1 VHDWFRSFPK
11 KKVDWNTDPMTQE
24 VWLGGHPYL
33 QRLADFHAKVAA
45 AVASISVP
53 CADVPIWKDYME
65 DFRAGMPLLHS
76 AAAAIDVRP
85 AETILTSLVETL
97 TGQLLPFQTAREI
110 LTLAAELRGCQTAPG
125 RLVAW
130 LIHEGE
136 FTSTYPGLLRY
147 LGWTALRQFLSPVLD
162 AFAQWRDEEQWLHG
176 YCPTCGSLPA
186 MAQLVG
192 IDFGRMRRL
201 SCGCCSTRWR
211 FGRTGCPFCENKD
224 DRQINAVAIE
234 GEAGLRIDYC
244 SSCGGY
250 LKTCSGER
258 DEFLMQDWTSLHL
271 DVIARERGLKRLAAS
286 LYEL

>member
-1 VHDWFRSFPK
+1 
-11 KKVDWNTDPMTQE
+11 MTQE

-45 AVASISVP
+45 TVASISVP